1 MIESTSKPKK
11 NKKLIE
17 SPSEEAVEL
26 EQNIRP
32 GSLEEMIGRDREKKT
47 LRMMI
52 DSAKKRKEVIDHIL
66 FYGPPGLG
74 KTTFAMAI
82 ANEIGASI
90 RIFFAANSI
99 FILS

>member
-11 NKKLIE
+11 KKKLIE

-32 GSLEEMIGRDREKKT
+32 GSLEEMIGRDLEKKT

-74 KTTFAMAI
+74 KT
-82 ANEIGASI
+82 
-90 RIFFAANSI
+90 
-99 FILS
+99 